1 MKPCISK
8 LILLFI
14 AMFAFMS
21 FDTIEPVLDSA
32 FVENGQIHIDK
43 KPVEQIMQY
52 FAPLF
57 EQFNALKPLI
67 TALILLII
75 FDFITGT
82 RKAKSNGEE
91 INSGGLRR
99 SISKLTEYSIAVLAS
114 HIFTWMFSLDFF
126 LSYYVALY
134 ICGIEL
140 KSIYENVS
148 ETTGVGIADYFKGFI
163 PDVKSMITKG
173 KLNNPEN
180 QKNDEQPK

>member
-1 MKPCISK
+1 
-8 LILLFI
+8 
-14 AMFAFMS
+14 MFTFMS
-21 FDTIEPVLDSA
+21 FDTIEPILDTA

-43 KPVEQIMQY
+43 KPVEQVMQY
-52 FAPLF
+52 FKPLI

-99 SISKLTEYSIAVLAS
+99 SISKLTEYSIAILAS
-114 HIFTWMFSLDFF
+114 HVFTWMFSLDFF

-163 PDVKSMITKG
+163 PDVKNMITKG
-173 KLNNPEN
+173 KTKQDDNIE
-180 QKNDEQPK
+180 